1 MCGRYTIAIPPEQ
14 LAERFNATLPA
25 EPLPAR
31 YNAAPGQQLPILL
44 NENQDQR
51 PVQLVRWGLI
61 PYWAKDHKTDYR
73 MINARSETLED
84 KPAFRKSLHKRRCL
98 VLADSFYEWQKT
110 PDGKVPT
117 RILLKSGE
125 PFAMAGLWE
134 TWTSKETGE
143 VIRSF
148 TIITTEPND
157 LMASIHNRMPVI
169 LPPEHEDAWIAGE
182 DAPKDWR
189 DLLRPYPADLMK
201 AYPVSTL
208 VNSMKNDSVALIAP
222 A

>member
-1 MCGRYTIAIPPEQ
+1 
-14 LAERFNATLPA
+14 
-25 EPLPAR
+25 
-31 YNAAPGQQLPILL
+31 
-44 NENQDQR
+44 
-51 PVQLVRWGLI
+51 
-61 PYWAKDHKTDYR
+61 
-73 MINARSETLED
+73 
-84 KPAFRKSLHKRRCL
+84 
-98 VLADSFYEWQKT
+98 
-110 PDGKVPT
+110 
-117 RILLKSGE
+117 
-125 PFAMAGLWE
+125 MAGLWE
-134 TWTSKETGE
+134 NWTNKETGE

-189 DLLRPYPADLMK
+189 DLLRPFPADLMK